1 MSHLKQKSCI
11 IRERACVQ
19 EEQGVAIAM
28 EIYEKIKYINRTI
41 GRGTLFGGANLA
53 ADAARD
59 D

>member
-1 MSHLKQKSCI
+1 
-11 IRERACVQ
+11 
-19 EEQGVAIAM
+19 VAIAM

>member
-1 MSHLKQKSCI
+1 
-11 IRERACVQ
+11 
-19 EEQGVAIAM
+19 M